1 MEASAEQTFC
11 SIRLIGMFGT
21 TSKEIIFVHFATAT
35 LKKGFLTPESFIQNV
50 NMFILF
56 LEDYRGMF
64 FTVIYAKL
72 KRYEIVT
79 LFLDAGT
86 IKQ

>member
-1 MEASAEQTFC
+1 
-11 SIRLIGMFGT
+11 MFGT
-21 TSKEIIFVHFATAT
+21 TSEDIIFVHFATAT
-35 LKKGFLTPESFIQNV
+35 LKKGFLTPGSFIQNV
-50 NMFILF
+50 KMFILF

>member
-1 MEASAEQTFC
+1 
-11 SIRLIGMFGT
+11 MFGT

-50 NMFILF
+50 KMFILF